1 MQPPTTLVVVNPAS
15 ASGKT
20 ADRWRGVEAALRDH
34 GLQPLVRL
42 TEAAG
47 HATGIVRD
55 FVNGGGR
62 DIIVLGGDGTIG
74 EVVAGT
80 VTEDGSAM
88 LAPDICLGIVH
99 QGTGGDFARTLAL
112 PRSIP
117 DAARVAAIGTP
128 ISVDVGVASFAK
140 FGSNNAPVIRAFI
153 NNSNVGL
160 GAEVVEKVEGPLK
173 KLGNN
178 LSFGVAAVTSL
189 MRNKPRELSLQ
200 VDDGPA
206 ISQSVTDLVV
216 SNGQY
221 MGGGMHIAPGAE
233 LDDGLLDVTVVGAT
247 GRVTLLRTFP
257 RIYKGTH
264 VTHPAVTIQQG
275 ERITVDSPD
284 PQGVVLDGDLVGR
297 TPVSFWMI
305 PRGLSIRVEQ

>member
-1 MQPPTTLVVVNPAS
+1 MTPQTTLVVVNPAS

-34 GLQPLVRL
+34 GVQPIVRI

-55 FVNGGGR
+55 FVTGGGR
-62 DIIVLGGDGTIG
+62 DIVVLGGDGTIG

-80 VTEDGSAM
+80 VTDDGSAM

-99 QGTGGDFARTLAL
+99 QGTGGDFVRTLGL
-112 PRSIP
+112 PRAIP
-117 DAARVAAIGTP
+117 DSTRVAAIGEP
-128 ISVDVGVASFAK
+128 MAVDVGVASFAK
-140 FGSNNAPVIRAFI
+140 FGSKNSPVIRAFL
-153 NNSNVGL
+153 NNANVGL

-189 MRNKPRELSLQ
+189 MKNKPRELSLQ
-200 VDDGPA
+200 IDDGPEV
-206 ISQSVTDLVV
+206 SQKVTDLIV

-221 MGGGMHIAPGAE
+221 MGGGMHVAPGAD
-233 LDDGLLDVTVVGAT
+233 LDDGLLDVTVIGAT
-247 GRVTLLRTFP
+247 GRITLITTFP
-257 RIYKGTH
+257 KIYKGTH
-264 VTHPAVTIQQG
+264 VTHPAVTITQG
-275 ERITVDSPD
+275 ARITVDSPE

-305 PRGLSIRVEQ
+305 PRGISVRVEK